1 MVDGIPCLIKP
12 AGDFLLSEQPVQC
25 VTFFFQ
31 ETDRNPEL
39 RLNPILTN
47 SNPGFHLIFHL
58 QTGSTSGFN
67 PEARDRDVPFTAK
80 DEPATLPR
88 VQELVVICES
98 SPWCTIVRNERGV
111 TLQDV
116 CTTIW
121 KEYTDNFVTDAEFAS
136 LPPRLQDALR
146 RTATN
151 NQNTSA
157 GWNVYYTPAQVPNRY
172 KRVDWLRDKVY
183 FDGLLRNDHYTIN
196 RLGYKAPNIFVM
208 QVAS

>member
-1 MVDGIPCLIKP
+1 MALDSPGNKWA
-12 AGDFLLSEQPVQC
+12 AGFSYGPVLSTTELYLLQ
-25 VTFFFQ
+25 T
-31 ETDRNPEL
+31 EL
-39 RLNPILTN
+39 QLNPILTN
-47 SNPGFHLIFHL
+47 SNPAFHLIFHL

-98 SPWCTIVRNERGV
+98 SPWCTIVKNERGV

-121 KEYTDNFVTDAEFAS
+121 KEYTDNFVTDSEFSS

-151 NQNTSA
+151 NQNNSA

-183 FDGLLRNDHYTIN
+183 FDGLLKNDHYAIN

>member
-1 MVDGIPCLIKP
+1 MSIDS
-12 AGDFLLSEQPVQC
+12 AGSKWSSGFSYGPVLSTTELYLLQA
-25 VTFFFQ
+25 
-31 ETDRNPEL
+31 EL
-39 RLNPILTN
+39 QLNPILTN

-67 PEARDRDVPFTAK
+67 PEARDRDIPFTAK

-88 VQELVVICES
+88 VQELIVICES

-121 KEYTDNFVTDAEFAS
+121 KEYTENYVTDGEFAA

-151 NQNTSA
+151 NQSGAA
-157 GWNVYYTPAQVPNRY
+157 GWGGYYTPAQVPNRY
-172 KRVDWLRDKVY
+172 KRIDWLRDKVY
-183 FDGLLRNDHYTIN
+183 FDGLLRNDHYAMN

>member
-1 MVDGIPCLIKP
+1 MSLDCPGSKWT
-12 AGDFLLSEQPVQC
+12 AGFSYGPVLSTTELYLLQ
-25 VTFFFQ
+25 T
-31 ETDRNPEL
+31 EL
-39 RLNPILTN
+39 QLNPILTN

-67 PEARDRDVPFTAK
+67 PEARDRDIPFTAK

-88 VQELVVICES
+88 VQELIVICET
-98 SPWCTIVRNERGV
+98 SPWCTIVKNDRGV

-121 KEYTDNFVTDAEFAS
+121 KEYTDNYVTDAEFAA

-151 NQNTSA
+151 NQNNSA
-157 GWNVYYTPAQVPNRY
+157 GWNMYYTPAQVPNRY
-172 KRVDWLRDKVY
+172 KRIDWLRDKVY
-183 FDGLLRNDHYTIN
+183 FDGLLRNDHYAIS